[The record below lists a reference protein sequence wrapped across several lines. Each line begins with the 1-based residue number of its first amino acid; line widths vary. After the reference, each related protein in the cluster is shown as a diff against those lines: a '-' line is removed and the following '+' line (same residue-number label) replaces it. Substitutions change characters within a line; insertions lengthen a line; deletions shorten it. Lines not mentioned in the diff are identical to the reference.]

1 MRLLVGS
8 AIIFFATLL
17 AAALVTLGS
26 PAALH
31 LWTAQAA
38 QPPVHAPAAL
48 PAYPHPPPMQGAGSP
63 GTGG

>member
-26 PAALH
+26 PAALEV
-31 LWTAQAA
+31 WTAQAA
-38 QPPVHAPAAL
+38 QPRLHTPAPL
-48 PAYPHPPPMQGAGSP
+48 PAEPHPSPTQGVASP

>member
-26 PAALH
+26 PAALG
-31 LWTAQAA
+31 LRTAQAA
-38 QPPVHAPAAL
+38 QPRVHAPAPL
-48 PAYPHPPPMQGAGSP
+48 PAHAHPSPMQGGASP